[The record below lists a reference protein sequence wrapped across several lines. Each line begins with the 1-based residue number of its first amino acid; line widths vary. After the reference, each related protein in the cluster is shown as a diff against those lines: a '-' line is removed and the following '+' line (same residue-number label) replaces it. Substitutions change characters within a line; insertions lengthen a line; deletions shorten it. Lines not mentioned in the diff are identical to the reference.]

1 MRGAWRAGFAPAAKG
16 GLQSSLM
23 RMLIALLLFAHAAGA
38 QTVWRGAT
46 EYPATAMP
54 GEGLTIFARE
64 LAVRSGG
71 ALRLEPRFDAPD
83 GLRSAD
89 IPGAVQSGQIE
100 VGDAFAG
107 ALAGVDPIFQLSSL
121 PFLATRIEDAW
132 RLYQA
137 AKPAYAAAF
146 ASRGQHLAYAT
157 PWPATGIWSRGPVT
171 DVPALQG
178 LAVRTYDAT
187 STRVLRD
194 AGAAPVQLSFAD
206 ALPRLQDGSI
216 VAVLSSGDGGA
227 GRNLW
232 DYTRHFCAIGY
243 AVPLSL
249 TTISAAA
256 YDALTPERRQA
267 VDDAAAAT
275 ELAQW
280 RALLARTGANYDAM
294 RLNGVAIEQPEA
306 SLVAVLAQAGAAVT
320 IEWAG
325 TAGPQAAA
333 ALEAYRR

>member
-1 MRGAWRAGFAPAAKG
+1 MRT
-16 GLQSSLM
+16 LL
-23 RMLIALLLFAHAAGA
+23 ALLLLTHAAAA
-38 QTVWRGAT
+38 QSVWHAAT

-54 GEGLTIFARE
+54 GEGLTTFAHE
-64 LAVRSGG
+64 LATRTNSGLQLITG
-71 ALRLEPRFDAPD
+71 FDAPD
-83 GLRSAD
+83 GLRSAA

-107 ALAGVDPIFQLSSL
+107 TLSGLDPIFQLSSL
-121 PFLATRIEDAW
+121 PFLATSIEDAW

-146 ASRGQHLAYAT
+146 AAHGQRLAYAT
-157 PWPATGIWSRGPVT
+157 PWPATGIWSRTPVT
-171 DVPALQG
+171 DMEALQG
-178 LAVRTYDAT
+178 LPIRTYDTT
-187 STRVLRD
+187 STRVLQA
-194 AGAAPVQLSFAD
+194 AGASPVQLTFAD
-206 ALPRLQDGSI
+206 AVPRLQQGSI

-243 AVPLSL
+243 AMPLSL
-249 TTISAAA
+249 TTISAQA
-256 YDALTPERRQA
+256 YDALPPDRRQA

-280 RALLARTGANYDAM
+280 RSLLSRTAENYKTM
-294 RLNGVAIEQPEA
+294 QLNGVLIEHPQP
-306 SLVAVLAQAGAAVT
+306 SLTTALAEAGAAVT
-320 IEWAG
+320 TEWVR

-333 ALEAYRR
+333 VLEAYRR